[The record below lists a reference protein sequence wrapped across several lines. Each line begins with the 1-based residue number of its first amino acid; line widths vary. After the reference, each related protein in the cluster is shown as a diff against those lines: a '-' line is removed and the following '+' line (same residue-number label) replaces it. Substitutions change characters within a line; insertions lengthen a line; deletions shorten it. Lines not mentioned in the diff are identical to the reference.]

1 MKGASQVILKM
12 RSKGKIGHA
21 LRSKSGK
28 AVVLSATAVLI
39 LFGLSLFNAVWN
51 NDQEISGA
59 EQQETN
65 GGPGP
70 VSGSPEDKDAGQPEI
85 DVLEDADYLFDA
97 DSGEIFLSG
106 LEIGDRIVDLSWSW
120 EFRNE
125 AGYSGQAEEQHITW
139 IVVARDHYADLEPH
153 ITLLS
158 EELIGCYVFDNSTD
172 RGGTMGSNHWGESGK
187 ANATRGLRPWLN
199 STGISSGE
207 GFYHAFSDSFKN
219 NIVTTSLPNREW
231 RQGTAYITEDR
242 VFIPSTTE
250 LGDTLHTWTYEIGTA
265 FPYFEGVEFSK
276 KFALLAG
283 DTRWYWTRSPNRFDP
298 YHVRRLSSRD
308 FKINYANDGN
318 VAVRPA
324 VNLKSDTTVTGN

>member
-1 MKGASQVILKM
+1 MKIH
-12 RSKGKIGHA
+12 RKGKIWHI

-28 AVVLSATAVLI
+28 AVTLLAAAGLI
-39 LFGLSLFNAVWN
+39 LFGWSLFYAACN
-51 NDQEISGA
+51 NNQEITGA
-59 EQQETN
+59 GQQGANE
-65 GGPGP
+65 GLGP
-70 VSGSPEDKDAGQPEI
+70 VSGIRDDNDTGQPEI
-85 DVLEDADYLFDA
+85 EAMEDADYLFDF
-97 DSGEIFLSG
+97 DSGEIFLSD

-125 AGYSGQAEEQHITW
+125 AGYLGHGEEQHVTW
-139 IVVARDHYADLEPH
+139 IVVARDHYTDLESH

-158 EELIGCYVFDNSTD
+158 EELIGCYVFDNSTV
-172 RGGTMGSNHWGESGK
+172 RGGIMGSNHWGESGQ
-187 ANATRGLRPWLN
+187 ANDKGLRPWLN
-199 STGISSGE
+199 STGTSSGE
-207 GFYHAFSDSFKN
+207 GFYHAFSDGFKN

-231 RQGTAYITEDR
+231 RQGTSYITEDM
-242 VFIPSTTE
+242 VFIPSSTE

-308 FKINYANDGN
+308 FKISYANDSN
-318 VAVRPA
+318 IAVRPV